1 MVLRRAGTITAALA
15 LFLAA
20 WSARPVVCLGDLS
33 DHYDFGDME
42 ILKLDWELGT
52 PLAGDLNGDSL
63 NGLVVC
69 KNRKARIELL
79 LQDADGRM
87 TRPVRHYSS
96 SSNLRQIEIGDVD
109 GRNDVILLVHDRII
123 VYPQNAGD

>member
-20 WSARPVVCLGDLS
+20 WSVRPVVCLGDLS
-33 DHYDFGDME
+33 DYYDFGDME

-63 NGLVVC
+63 NDLVVC

-123 VYPQNAGD
+123 VYPQDAGD

>member
-1 MVLRRAGTITAALA
+1 VLFRSTAALA

-20 WSARPVVCLGDLS
+20 WNARPVVCLGDLS
-33 DHYDFGDME
+33 DYYDFGDME

-52 PLAGDLNGDSL
+52 PLASDLNGDSL
-63 NGLVVC
+63 NDLVVC

-123 VYPQNAGD
+123 VYPQDAGD

>member
-1 MVLRRAGTITAALA
+1 MRLIIWAMRATGKRI
-15 LFLAA
+15 FREV
-20 WSARPVVCLGDLS
+20 SCLGDLS
-33 DHYDFGDME
+33 DYYGFGDME
-42 ILKLDWELGT
+42 ILKLDWQLGT

-96 SSNLRQIEIGDVD
+96 SSNLRKIEIGDVD

>member
-20 WSARPVVCLGDLS
+20 WSVRPVVCLGDLS

-63 NGLVVC
+63 NDLVVC
-69 KNRKARIELL
+69 NNRKARIELL

-123 VYPQNAGD
+123 VYPQDAGD